1 MAQIPVPVAINTI
14 KQNKK
19 LKFSNSIRI
28 QKAMDNGSNTDPEVD
43 PKTLH
48 TKWTFCCRL

>member
-1 MAQIPVPVAINTI
+1 MPQIPVPVAINTI

-28 QKAMDNGSNTDPEVD
+28 QKAMDNGSNTDPKVD